1 MAKTPLMEQY
11 KKVKDEYRDCLLFYR
26 LGDFYELFYDDAVT
40 ASHELELTLTGK
52 NAGPEGRV
60 PMCGVPYHA
69 AEIYIYRLIQK
80 GYKVAI
86 CEQLEDPK
94 QVRGLVKR
102 GVIELVTPGVVLGD
116 NILANKENA
125 FLASVYFG
133 RQTTGVAFLDIST
146 GEFYVAEGSENYI
159 DKLMPIVGRSN
170 RKLLIC

>member
-1 MAKTPLMEQY
+1 M
-11 KKVKDEYRDCLLFYR
+11 R
-26 LGDFYELFYDDAVT
+26 
-40 ASHELELTLTGK
+40 
-52 NAGPEGRV
+52 AGER
-60 PMCGVPYHA
+60 
-69 AEIYIYRLIQK
+69 
-80 GYKVAI
+80 VAI

-159 DKLMPIVGRSN
+159 DKLISNLAPKEVIYQRGYEDRFPTLSGRNSIPTASTN
-170 RKLLIC
+170 GFSPRR